1 MTITIGC
8 DHAGV
13 ELKDEIIN
21 QISKEH
27 DVFDV
32 GTYNTD
38 SVDYPDIAHKA
49 IYRLLEKKAERVILL
64 CGSGNGINMT
74 ANKHQGVRS
83 ALCWSKEIAELARQ
97 HNNANTI
104 ALPARYLNPKEANE
118 IVSAFLSVEFEGG
131 RHLNR
136 VNKINCA

>member
-13 ELKDEIIN
+13 DLKNNIIDH
-21 QISKEH
+21 IKKEH
-27 DVFDV
+27 EVFDV
-32 GTYNTD
+32 GTHNTT

-49 IYRLLEKKAERVILL
+49 INRLLEKKADRVILL

-83 ALCWSKEIAELARQ
+83 ALCWSKEIADLARQ
-97 HNNANTI
+97 HNDANTI
-104 ALPARYLNPKEANE
+104 ALPARYLNTKEALE
-118 IVSAFLSVEFEGG
+118 IVTSFLSVNFEGG

>member
-13 ELKDEIIN
+13 DLKNNIIDH
-21 QISKEH
+21 IKKEH
-27 DVFDV
+27 EVFDV
-32 GTYNTD
+32 GTHSSD

-49 IYRLLEKKAERVILL
+49 INRLLENKAERVILL

-74 ANKHQGVRS
+74 ANKHPGVRS
-83 ALCWSKEIAELARQ
+83 ALCWSKEIADLARQ
-97 HNNANTI
+97 HNNANAL
-104 ALPARYLNPKEANE
+104 ALPARYLNTNDALD
-118 IVSAFLSVEFEGG
+118 IVDIFLSVNFEGG

>member
-13 ELKDEIIN
+13 DLKKEIIH
-21 QISKEH
+21 QINKEH
-27 DVFDV
+27 EVFDV
-32 GTYNTD
+32 GTHNTE

-49 IYRLLEKKAERVILL
+49 INRLLDKKAQRVILL

-74 ANKHQGVRS
+74 ANKHHGVRS
-83 ALCWSKEIAELARQ
+83 ALCWTKEIAELARQ
-97 HNNANTI
+97 HNDANTI
-104 ALPARYLNPKEANE
+104 ALPARYLNNEEAIE
-118 IVSAFLSVEFEGG
+118 IVLAFLSVEFEGG

>member
-1 MTITIGC
+1 MKITIGC

-13 ELKDEIIN
+13 DLKNEIIN
-21 QISKEH
+21 LINKNHE
-27 DVFDV
+27 VFDI
-32 GTYNTD
+32 GTNSSE

-49 IYRLLEKKAERVILL
+49 INRLLSHKSDRVILL

-97 HNNANTI
+97 HNDANTL
-104 ALPARYLNPKEANE
+104 ALPARYLKTQEAIE
-118 IVSAFLSVEFEGG
+118 IVLAFLSIEFEGG

>member
-13 ELKDEIIN
+13 ELKNEIIKHIN
-21 QISKEH
+21 KEYE
-27 DVFDV
+27 VFDV
-32 GTYNTD
+32 GAYNSD

-49 IYRLLEKKAERVILL
+49 INRLLEKKADRVILL

-83 ALCWSKEIAELARQ
+83 ALCWSKEIADLARQ
-97 HNNANTI
+97 HNDANTI
-104 ALPARYLNPKEANE
+104 ALPARYLNKKEALE
-118 IVSAFLSVEFEGG
+118 IVSSFLCVDFEGG

-136 VNKINCA
+136 VNKINCV

>member
-13 ELKDEIIN
+13 ELKNDIIN
-21 QISKEH
+21 YIKKQHE
-27 DVFDV
+27 VFDV
-32 GTYNTD
+32 GTYNSD

-49 IYRLLEKKAERVILL
+49 INRLLENKADRVILL

-74 ANKHQGVRS
+74 ANKHKGVRS
-83 ALCWSKEIAELARQ
+83 ALCWTKEISDLARK
-97 HNNANTI
+97 HNDANTI
-104 ALPARYLNPKEANE
+104 ALPARFLSTKEALD
-118 IVSAFLSVEFEGG
+118 IVSSFLTVDFEGG

>member
-1 MTITIGC
+1 MRITIGC

-13 ELKDEIIN
+13 DLKNEIIKS
-21 QISKEH
+21 ISKDH

-32 GTYNTD
+32 GTYSSD

-49 IYRLLEKKAERVILL
+49 IHRLLSKKADRVILL

-74 ANKHQGVRS
+74 ANKYSHVRS
-83 ALCWSKEIAELARQ
+83 ALCWSKEIAELSRQ
-97 HNNANTI
+97 HNDAYVL
-104 ALPARYLNPKEANE
+104 ALPARYLNINDAKE
-118 IVSAFLSVEFEGG
+118 IVSAFISVGFEGG
-131 RHLNR
+131 RHLKR

>member
-13 ELKDEIIN
+13 DLKNEIIN
-21 QISKEH
+21 YLNIDY

-32 GTYNTD
+32 GTYNSD

-49 IYRLLEKKAERVILL
+49 IKRLVDNKADRVILL

-74 ANKHQGVRS
+74 ANKYKGVRS
-83 ALCWSKEIAELARQ
+83 ALCWTKEIAELARQ
-97 HNNANTI
+97 HNDANVI
-104 ALPARYLNPKEANE
+104 ALPARYLNTEEAKD
-118 IVSAFLSVEFEGG
+118 IVSAFISIKFEGG